1 MQKKKGS
8 NLIFVLLSIIII
20 VLIFLA
26 VNIVRLFNKPI
37 ETTLVKNGELIKYE
51 EVTGYIIRDETVIDL
66 SNYDG
71 VMQVVTEDL
80 NKVRAGGVIA
90 NFVSSSEKD
99 LMKKIEEL
107 DKKIEEAMETQQTI
121 YPSDVKALDASIQV
135 ELYENIKNN
144 NDINSIKENKSKV
157 NTSIKKKA
165 QIVGELS
172 TVG

>member
-20 VLIFLA
+20 VLIFLV

-66 SNYDG
+66 SSYDG

-157 NTSIKKKA
+157 K
-165 QIVGELS
+165 ES
-172 TVG
+172 TNCGRVKPCWFET

>member
-1 MQKKKGS
+1 
-8 NLIFVLLSIIII
+8 
-20 VLIFLA
+20 
-26 VNIVRLFNKPI
+26 
-37 ETTLVKNGELIKYE
+37 
-51 EVTGYIIRDETVIDL
+51 
-66 SNYDG
+66 
-71 VMQVVTEDL
+71 
-80 NKVRAGGVIA
+80 
-90 NFVSSSEKD
+90 
-99 LMKKIEEL
+99 MKKIEEL

-172 TVG
+172 PVGSKLKELINERNDYEKQINNGKKELISPRSGIVSYRVDGYENNFTKDNISKMTWGDLSSYRLNSNQMAPVSNKNVRW